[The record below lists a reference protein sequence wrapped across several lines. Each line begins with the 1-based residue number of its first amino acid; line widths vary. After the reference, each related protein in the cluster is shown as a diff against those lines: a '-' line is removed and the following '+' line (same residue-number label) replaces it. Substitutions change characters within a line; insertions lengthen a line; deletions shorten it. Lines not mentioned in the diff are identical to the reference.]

1 MRVLFISGSV
11 GLGHV
16 TRDMAICSKLRK
28 ARPSTEVYWMAQEP
42 ARSLLEGKGEHVLE
56 ESSELANETEIAEET
71 ARGPSLN
78 LISYQSRTRR
88 NWARNKEVYRRATTR
103 QRYDLVVGDETYD
116 LIYALNTD
124 RSLKRWPFAMIWDF
138 VGMHSSGGPPDR
150 LKAYLENLVWSMDG
164 WLGGA
169 EDLSIFV
176 GVPEDVP
183 DETFGFL
190 LPNMRRYA
198 QRRYKFVGYILEF
211 NPEDNLD
218 QAEAKR
224 ELGYGE
230 KQLIVCSAMGTNIG
244 KELLDKCVEAY
255 RILEGRLDAEM
266 HIVCGPR
273 IDPRTIDAP
282 DGVKVSGY
290 VKDLYRHFA
299 ASDLAVV
306 QGGGTT
312 TLELVAL
319 QRPFIY
325 FPVEGH
331 FEQERHV
338 SGRLMR
344 MGAGVRLN
352 HSDTSAEG
360 LAEAIMSNIGRTVHY
375 GEVPCRGA
383 EAASELL
390 ARLMDS
396 RGPETLG

>member
-1 MRVLFISGSV
+1 
-11 GLGHV
+11 
-16 TRDMAICSKLRK
+16 MAICSQLRGT
-28 ARPSTEVYWMAQEP
+28 RPGTEVHWMAQEP
-42 ARSLLEGKGEHVLE
+42 ARSLLEEKGEHVIE

-78 LISYQSRTRR
+78 LVSYQSRTRR
-88 NWARNKEVYRRATTR
+88 HWARNKEVYRRATTR

-116 LIYALNTD
+116 LAYALNTD

-138 VGMHSSGGPPDR
+138 VGMHSSGGPRDR

-169 EDLSIFV
+169 DDLSIFV

-183 DETFGFL
+183 DEAFGFL
-190 LPNMRRYA
+190 LPNMRMYA
-198 QRRYKFVGYILEF
+198 QRRYKFVGYILGF

-230 KQLIVCSAMGTNIG
+230 KQLIVCSAGGTSVG

-255 RILEGRLDAEM
+255 RMLEGRLDAEM

-273 IDPRTIDAP
+273 IDPATIDAS

-312 TLELVAL
+312 TLELAAL
-319 QRPFIY
+319 RRPFIY

-352 HSDTSAEG
+352 HSDTGAEG
-360 LAEAIMSNIGRTVHY
+360 LAEAIMANIGGTVQY

-383 EAASELL
+383 ETAAELL
-390 ARLMDS
+390 AHLLD
-396 RGPETLG
+396 